1 MYIYFTAKY
10 FISYIPQ
17 VTLRPLIMSDFFR
30 VTYYPSCVT
39 LLALSS
45 SNIFFLK
52 MHLSQ
57 CDQFYFLIDNI
68 FIYYV
73 FWYQSVCKLVCVSI
87 YFFIFLSANK
97 LLWSMTKTQ
106 CQKFYHK
113 LSWIKIKVCKLFS
126 GKIAAYHQV
135 VIRAPS
141 ANSWISSQN

>member
-73 FWYQSVCKLVCVSI
+73 FWYQSVLVSNYLQISLSI
-87 YFFIFLSANK
+87 NLFLYFFICQQIALVDDKNAMLEVLSQESYHGSKSRYVSFFLEK
-97 LLWSMTKTQ
+97 LQLI
-106 CQKFYHK
+106 
-113 LSWIKIKVCKLFS
+113 IK
-126 GKIAAYHQV
+126 
-135 VIRAPS
+135 
-141 ANSWISSQN
+141 